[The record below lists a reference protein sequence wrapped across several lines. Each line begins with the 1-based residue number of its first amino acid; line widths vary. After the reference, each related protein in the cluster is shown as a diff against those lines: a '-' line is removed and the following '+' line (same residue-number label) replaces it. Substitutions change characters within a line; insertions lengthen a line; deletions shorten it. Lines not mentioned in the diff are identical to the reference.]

1 MVPVMLP
8 APQDIQSVVEEEITS
23 AGGEVLDCLAD
34 SRRLFLR
41 SVLPFADEV
50 RPRDRVQGGVAVM
63 AGDLDIC
70 VHPYT
75 YREVCRNGAIMA
87 RIVETHR
94 IERVESDASAD
105 VVEEVLSEVREVVR
119 QCSAPEV
126 FSRVAERLQSAAQ
139 TRADL
144 AIHLIP
150 LLSRLSQG
158 LSPEIAS
165 RIVAH
170 FTSEGDDSVFGLV
183 NAVTRVARD
192 ERDPK
197 VRWGLEELGGGI
209 PSLLRPAP
217 RPGDTAADLLR
228 SELLSADTEL
238 RGPGLAA
245 RSSARLSVIK

>member
-1 MVPVMLP
+1 MVRVMLP
-8 APQDIQSVVEEEITS
+8 VPQDIQSTVEEEITS
-23 AGGEVLDCLAD
+23 VGGEVLDCLAD

-87 RIVETHR
+87 RTIETHR
-94 IERVESDASAD
+94 IERVALDAPAE

-119 QCSAPEV
+119 RCSAPEV
-126 FSRVAERLQSAAQ
+126 FSKVADRLRTAAETQ
-139 TRADL
+139 ADL

-150 LLSRLSQG
+150 LLSRLSQRRSARF
-158 LSPEIAS
+158 LSQ
-165 RIVAH
+165 IVGH
-170 FTSEGDDSVFGLV
+170 FTREGDDSVFGLV

-192 ERDPK
+192 EPDPK
-197 VRWGLEELGGGI
+197 VRWDLEELGGGI
-209 PSLLRPAP
+209 PSLLRPVP
-217 RPGDTAADLLR
+217 RPGDAAADLLEA
-228 SELLSADTEL
+228 SF
-238 RGPGLAA
+238 
-245 RSSARLSVIK
+245 

>member
-8 APQDIQSVVEEEITS
+8 VPQDIQSVVEEEITS

-63 AGDLDIC
+63 AGNLDIC

-87 RIVETHR
+87 HTIETHR
-94 IERVESDASAD
+94 IKRVESDAPAE

-126 FSRVAERLQSAAQ
+126 FSEIADRLRSAAQ
-139 TRADL
+139 TQADL

-150 LLSRLSQG
+150 LLSRLPQRHSVE
-158 LSPEIAS
+158 LIS
-165 RIVAH
+165 RVVDH
-170 FTSEGDDSVFGLV
+170 FASEGDDSVFGLA
-183 NAVTRVARD
+183 NAVTRIARD
-192 ERDPK
+192 EPDPK
-197 VRWGLEELGGGI
+197 VRWDLEELGGSV
-209 PSLLRPAP
+209 PSLLRPVP
-217 RPGDTAADLLR
+217 RPGDAAADLLEA
-228 SELLSADTEL
+228 SL
-238 RGPGLAA
+238 
-245 RSSARLSVIK
+245 